1 MFKKRIRHT
10 RRFQEIINAFL
21 KNGFSHFLFRLGLTE
36 RDLKK
41 TNENEDWNIKGQ
53 HVGKRLRYTLQE
65 LGPTFVKL
73 GQIASSRRDLV
84 PAEIIHELEKLQEHV
99 HAVPFSTI
107 RMIVEAELG
116 GTLENLFDSFDEA
129 PLAAASIG
137 QVHVAR
143 LPTGEEVA
151 VKVQRPNIKQT
162 IETDLEILYEIAKF
176 LEENSVWAK
185 TYHIKEIIQEF
196 SKSLRDELDYKV
208 EGRSA
213 NRIAKQFKEQ
223 PNIQIPNIYIDFS
236 TTKILTMELVQGIRL
251 NDIKQLDDGG
261 YDRKLIAE
269 RVVDA
274 MFFQVL
280 EKGFFHGDP
289 HPGNIYILPDN
300 RICFLDFGMM
310 GRIND
315 QLKFH
320 FASLIINLKQGDT
333 NGMMKVFSDMGLL
346 NEDTNKA
353 DFQRDLDD
361 LIEVYYEV
369 SLDEIS
375 LGGIMSELFE
385 VAFQHKIQIPTEIT
399 ILGKAILTLESTV
412 SLLDPTFSVM
422 KAVEPFG
429 RKLMLERYHP
439 KTILQNSWKDL
450 VENAEILLHL
460 PKDIKKITST
470 VGKGKLRLD
479 INVQQIQTILGRLD
493 RISNR
498 LSFSIILLAFSILM
512 VGLIIGSAIAGQTNL
527 LWSFPIIEAGSI
539 IATLMFVFLLFS
551 IFRSGRM

>member
-1 MFKKRIRHT
+1 
-10 RRFQEIINAFL
+10 
-21 KNGFSHFLFRLGLTE
+21 
-36 RDLKK
+36 
-41 TNENEDWNIKGQ
+41 
-53 HVGKRLRYTLQE
+53 
-65 LGPTFVKL
+65 
-73 GQIASSRRDLV
+73 
-84 PAEIIHELEKLQEHV
+84 
-99 HAVPFSTI
+99 
-107 RMIVEAELG
+107 
-116 GTLENLFDSFDEA
+116 
-129 PLAAASIG
+129 
-137 QVHVAR
+137 
-143 LPTGEEVA
+143 
-151 VKVQRPNIKQT
+151 
-162 IETDLEILYEIAKF
+162 
-176 LEENSVWAK
+176 
-185 TYHIKEIIQEF
+185 
-196 SKSLRDELDYKV
+196 
-208 EGRSA
+208 
-213 NRIAKQFKEQ
+213 
-223 PNIQIPNIYIDFS
+223 
-236 TTKILTMELVQGIRL
+236 
-251 NDIKQLDDGG
+251 
-261 YDRKLIAE
+261 
-269 RVVDA
+269 
-274 MFFQVL
+274 
-280 EKGFFHGDP
+280 
-289 HPGNIYILPDN
+289 
-300 RICFLDFGMM
+300 
-310 GRIND
+310 IND

-527 LWSFPIIEAGSI
+527 LWS
-539 IATLMFVFLLFS
+539 
-551 IFRSGRM
+551 